1 MRYIHTFYWRNF
13 SQIIVLNNNSNE
25 LFDYGMGIRSRR
37 QKIFD
42 KNEAYFKGY
51 IFSFKWD
58 LCHRSL

>member
-1 MRYIHTFYWRNF
+1 MWNIHTFYWINF

-42 KNEAYFKGY
+42 KNELY
-51 IFSFKWD
+51 ISFNGIYVTD
-58 LCHRSL
+58 HYNP